1 MRAALA
7 ALLVAGALVSPFAAA
22 QEGAAKDS
30 EALRREEAA
39 SDLFER
45 GKAKRAAGDHEAAA
59 ALFSAS
65 FRELPQAGTLVLLA
79 EALEHLGR
87 LQSAREA
94 FTRAETLA
102 DGEGDAALAHAAHI
116 RAAALMPRIPQLEI
130 RTPQPA
136 PPGLLVTLNGVEM
149 PAGKLNT
156 PVALDAGQY
165 RLEATAPGYAPFG
178 TTLQLANDST
188 EPTGPRVAA
197 VTLAPATLAAPGAP
211 EREPA
216 PVGQDRRELAYWVGG
231 AGAAVGAV
239 GVVLLIIANNQFDSA
254 HCDADTP
261 CQRQEDVDATRT
273 AVTLAN
279 ISTVTA
285 VVSALGIG
293 AGAYLYLTAPE
304 ASQPA
309 GMTGAVVGW
318 RGAF

>member
-1 MRAALA
+1 MRATLA
-7 ALLVAGALVSPFAAA
+7 KLLVAGALVSPFAAA
-22 QEGAAKDS
+22 QEGPAKDS

-39 SDLFER
+39 GDLFER
-45 GKAKRAAGDHEAAA
+45 GKAKRAAGDYEAAS

-65 FRELPQAGTLVLLA
+65 FRELPQAGTLLLLA
-79 EALEHLGR
+79 ESLEHLGR

-94 FTRAETLA
+94 FTRAEALA
-102 DGEGDAALAHAAHI
+102 DREGDAELAHAAHI
-116 RAAALMPRIPQLEI
+116 RAAALTPRIPQLEI

-136 PPGLLVTLNGVEM
+136 PPGLLVTLNGVEI
-149 PAGKLNT
+149 PAGKLNA
-156 PVALDAGQY
+156 PLELDAGQY
-165 RLEATAPGYAPFG
+165 RLEATAPGYAPFE
-178 TTLQLANDST
+178 TTIQLANDST
-188 EPTGPRVAA
+188 EPSGPRVAA
-197 VTLAPATLAAPGAP
+197 LALTTAGAHAVP
-211 EREPA
+211 
-216 PVGQDRRELAYWVGG
+216 QDQRELAYWVGG

-239 GVVLLIIANNQFDSA
+239 GVVLLLIANNQFNSA

-261 CQRQEDVDATRT
+261 CERQEDVDATKT

-309 GMTGAVVGW
+309 GVTGAVVGW